1 MIDNDLIVEIPWII
15 FGILLAAVCVRLCR
29 FRPLS
34 GRQRDLGSREPS
46 EDGSHSSVAPASAGE
61 LVADEHGGP
70 AVSSLTHSTSP
81 ASPNQDPA
89 AAGQQSKPFQEGRR
103 DETSVKSLVR
113 AGETAR
119 LDTFRS

>member
-1 MIDNDLIVEIPWII
+1 MIGSDLIVEIPWII

-29 FRPLS
+29 FRPFS

-46 EDGSHSSVAPASAGE
+46 EDGSHSSAAPASASE
-61 LVADEHGGP
+61 PVADEHGGS

-81 ASPNQDPA
+81 VSPSQDPA
-89 AAGQQSKPFQEGRR
+89 ASGQHGKPCQEGRR